1 MILVIEKKWKSK
13 MKIIKYFLYYVQKN
27 SLVEKKK
34 CLRQTSFKHEEK
46 QTIVW

>member
-13 MKIIKYFLYYVQKN
+13 MKIIKYFLYYVQK
-27 SLVEKKK
+27 KK